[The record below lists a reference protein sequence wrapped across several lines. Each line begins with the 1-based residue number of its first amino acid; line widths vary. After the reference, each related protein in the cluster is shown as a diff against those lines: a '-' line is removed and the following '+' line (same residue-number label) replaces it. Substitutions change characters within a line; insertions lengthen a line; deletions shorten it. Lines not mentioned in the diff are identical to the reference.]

1 MNDTIKHF
9 KQSEIYKKNNW
20 ITYFLFIVL
29 SSLDDPEKRDEIT
42 MEEARQM
49 AERRE
54 VVSYLQKLGEGI
66 LMIEAIDE
74 YPTVKDSLN
83 EWIWEVAGGLW
94 GRETIKTLV
103 KNSGLPLIGFYL
115 TELMQWIGS
124 IHQK

>member
-9 KQSEIYKKNNW
+9 KQSEIYKKNSW
-20 ITYFLFIVL
+20 ITYFLFVVL

-42 MEEARQM
+42 IEEARQM

-54 VVSYLQKLGEGI
+54 VVSYLQKLGEGT

-94 GRETIKTLV
+94 GRETKKTLV

-124 IHQK
+124 MHQK

>member
-94 GRETIKTLV
+94 GRETKKTLI